1 MCAMYHVTIN
11 YPVASSETPHISRC
25 TVTHNRK
32 YIIYAR
38 QSSAGPQLD
47 NSDTHLSLRYTA
59 RRSPR
64 SSAAA
69 HDTAHRAQYTTHRE
83 RNTAHRLHVHVHVH
97 VVGRGEHA
105 SNWSHAPSRRGDP
118 HPPTP
123 PSPTRSPRPRGRTVA
138 PPFLGASPL
147 APRHRKRA
155 RRVPVGARVAVR
167 HEGRPRLRLDEVP
180 EPHRRHVPRQH
191 LCVLRRL
198 AARRRV
204 RVDVHAH
211 DVDALPTR
219 EGRVWDGPRGRV

>member
-1 MCAMYHVTIN
+1 MHSHTQPRNIIRYKTELSRTVGQFRHTPQSQILR
-11 YPVASSETPHISRC
+11 VAPHAAAQQHTTQLTGLNTQHTARETPL
-25 TVTHNRK
+25 TVCM
-32 YIIYAR
+32 YLY
-38 QSSAGPQLD
+38 
-47 NSDTHLSLRYTA
+47 
-59 RRSPR
+59 
-64 SSAAA
+64 
-69 HDTAHRAQYTTHRE
+69 
-83 RNTAHRLHVHVHVH
+83 
-97 VVGRGEHA
+97 VGRGEHA

-147 APRHRKRA
+147 APRHRQRA

-219 EGRVWDGPRGRV
+219 EGRVWDGPRGSV